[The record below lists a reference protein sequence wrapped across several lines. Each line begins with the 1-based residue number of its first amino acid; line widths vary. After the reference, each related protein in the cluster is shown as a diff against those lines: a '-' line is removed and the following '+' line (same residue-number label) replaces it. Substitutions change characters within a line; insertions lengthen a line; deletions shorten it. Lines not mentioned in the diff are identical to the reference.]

1 VGHPSVY
8 NWAVRSLGV
17 SASTFPVTAFI
28 RHLPKCRSHF
38 QSWPALAAGRHFPS
52 ASIITEKM
60 ALISGT
66 KLGAYEVVSQLGAGG
81 MGEVYRAHDS
91 QLGRDVAVKVLPSS
105 FSRDPD
111 RLRRFEQEARAT
123 AALNHPNI
131 LAVFQ
136 LGTYGGAPYLV
147 SELLEGGT
155 LREQLTSGPLP
166 TRRAIDYAVQ
176 IARGLSAAHQKG
188 ITHRDLKPENLFV
201 TRDGRIK
208 ILDFGLAKLTQS
220 QPDSSDNAPT
230 VSAGTEPGAVLG
242 TVGYMS
248 PEQVRGHWAD
258 HRADIFAFGAIL
270 YEMLSGRR
278 AFHKSTSPET
288 MSAILNEEP
297 PTVSHLVQNA
307 PPALQRIVQRCLE
320 KIPEH
325 RFQSASDLAFALEA
339 LSDSGSTSIVAS
351 AAAKPHLSWAWIIVG
366 GICLAVVLVLA
377 AWWALPTAKPAVE
390 SVVRLTND
398 GEPKLGL
405 VGTDGSRI
413 YFTEGPSGS
422 FRSAQVSVNGG
433 PTAPLINKL
442 VNPLIMGLTGD
453 GSTLLVQAG
462 QAGSTPC
469 LVPLPGGEPRCF
481 VDLEVTSASFFP
493 DGRLIYTQGSAV
505 YVAAKDGSGP
515 RKLAEIAPF
524 IPVGPVVSPDG
535 KRITFSGMD
544 AAFSPRTLYEMA
556 ADGTGLRQI
565 LKGGEDSLPPEICC
579 GIWTQDERYFLFLGR
594 SGGDQSSDF
603 WVFPE
608 RTALLRGARVPARL
622 TNGPLYYAPGT
633 LSRDGKQIFAIGRQ
647 RRGELVRYD
656 PVSHEFV
663 RYLGGISAL
672 NPTFSADGKWV
683 AYTSSPDHA
692 LWRSRVDG
700 SDPLQL
706 TYPPLL
712 ATSAYISPDG
722 RRVLFSTPEAVAYVV
737 SMNGGTPQKLTE
749 NAVVR
754 DWSPDGQLVMFRSV
768 VSGKQPGEKGF
779 TETRIRDLGP
789 GDVSVV
795 PSSEDIFGVFFATQ
809 ETLVAVTRDL
819 KKFLLFNRK
828 TKERSELASN
838 ADTFASWQIS
848 GDRRYLYATTGGD
861 DPKALR
867 IRLADHAVDIITSL
881 KSLRRADDWYSGIS
895 TGVAPDGS
903 ILFTRDTGT
912 QEVYALT
919 VKWP

>member
-1 VGHPSVY
+1 MPRRGTTF
-8 NWAVRSLGV
+8 RSE
-17 SASTFPVTAFI
+17 
-28 RHLPKCRSHF
+28 
-38 QSWPALAAGRHFPS
+38 
-52 ASIITEKM
+52 SIITEKM

-66 KLGAYEVVSQLGAGG
+66 KLGTYEVVSQLGAGG

-105 FSRDPD
+105 FSRDTD

-136 LGTYGGAPYLV
+136 LGTYEGSPYLV
-147 SELLEGGT
+147 CELLEGVT
-155 LREQLTSGPLP
+155 LREQLMRGPLP

-176 IARGLSAAHQKG
+176 ITHGLSAAHQKG

-208 ILDFGLAKLTQS
+208 ILDFGLAKLAQS
-220 QPDSSDNAPT
+220 QPDSPDSERT
-230 VSAGTEPGAVLG
+230 VSADTEPGTVVG
-242 TVGYMS
+242 TVAYMS
-248 PEQVRGHWAD
+248 PEQVRGHWVD
-258 HRADIFAFGAIL
+258 HRADIFAFGAIF
-270 YEMLSGRR
+270 YEMLSGKR
-278 AFHKSTSPET
+278 AFHKPTSPET

-297 PTVSHLVQNA
+297 PAVSHLIQSA

-320 KIPEH
+320 KSPEQ

-339 LSDSGSTSIVAS
+339 LSDSGSTSVGAG
-351 AAAKPHLSWAWIIVG
+351 AAAKPHLSWAWISG
-366 GICLAVVLVLA
+366 GICLAVVVVLA
-377 AWWALPTAKPAVE
+377 AWWALPPATPVVE

-398 GEPKLGL
+398 GEAKIGV

-433 PTAPLINKL
+433 PTAPLVNKL
-442 VNPLIMGLTGD
+442 VNPLIMDLTAD
-453 GSTLLVQAG
+453 GSTLLVLAG
-462 QAGSTPC
+462 QASSTPC
-469 LVPLPGGEPRCF
+469 LVPLPVGEPRCF
-481 VDLEVTSASFFP
+481 VDLKATSASFLP

-505 YVAAKDGSGP
+505 NVAAKDGSGP
-515 RKLAEIAPF
+515 HKLAEIAPF
-524 IPVGPVVSPDG
+524 FPLGPQVSPDG
-535 KRITFSGMD
+535 KRITFYGLD
-544 AAFSPRTLYEMA
+544 AAFNSPTLYEMA

-565 LKGGEDSLPPEICC
+565 LKGGEGSLPPEVCC
-579 GIWTQDERYFLFLGR
+579 GFWTQDERYLLFLAR

-603 WVFPE
+603 WVLPE
-608 RTALLRGARVPARL
+608 RTPLRRSSRAPARL
-622 TNGPLYYAPGT
+622 TNGPLYYAPGA

-663 RYLGGISAL
+663 RYLAGISAL

-683 AYTSSPDHA
+683 AYISSPDHA
-692 LWRSRVDG
+692 LWRSRADG
-700 SDPLQL
+700 SDQLQM

-712 ATSAYISPDG
+712 AVSARISPDG
-722 RRVLFSTPEAVAYVV
+722 HKVLFSTWENVAYVV
-737 SMNGGTPQKLTE
+737 SMDGGSPQKITE

-754 DWSPDGQLVMFRSV
+754 DWSPDGKLVMFRSV
-768 VSGKQPGEKGF
+768 VPGKQLGEKGF
-779 TETRIRDLGP
+779 TETRIRDLGQ

-795 PSSEDIFGVFFATQ
+795 PSPEHIFGAFFVTQ
-809 ETLVAVTRDL
+809 ETLVTVTRDF
-819 KKFLLFNRK
+819 KKFLLFNLK

-838 ADTFASWQIS
+838 PDTFATWQIS
-848 GDRRYLYATTGGD
+848 GDRRYLYATTAGD
-861 DPKALR
+861 DPKAMR
-867 IRLADHAVDIITSL
+867 IRLADHAVDTITSL

-903 ILFTRDTGT
+903 MLFTRDIGT